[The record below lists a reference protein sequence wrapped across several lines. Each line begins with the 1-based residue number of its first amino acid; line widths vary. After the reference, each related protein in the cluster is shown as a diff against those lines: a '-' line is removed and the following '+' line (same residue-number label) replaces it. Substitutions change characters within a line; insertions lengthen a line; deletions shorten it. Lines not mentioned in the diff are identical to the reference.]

1 MALFDKFPNHTGLF
15 LTTRLTI
22 ALFLIIYF
30 YRLQSTLMF
39 KAAHKYLNIHIQRF
53 MEFKHVQLRDLI
65 GHASTMKGELKIIEK
80 YLCGRKKV

>member
-1 MALFDKFPNHTGLF
+1 
-15 LTTRLTI
+15 
-22 ALFLIIYF
+22 
-30 YRLQSTLMF
+30 MF